1 MNPSTI
7 TNPNT
12 SVYLGVDVAKH
23 ELVLDLLNTIHR
35 FENSASGIRK
45 LLSTIARH
53 PGCSCFQIVC
63 EPSGGYEQ
71 PLVYAALKA
80 ACPISLVQPLRVR
93 RYAQALG
100 LLAKSDP
107 IDARLLS
114 RFGSDLKP
122 AALDPIDEDRC
133 KLLELLNRRDEL
145 IATIQC
151 ENNRA
156 EHHADALCL
165 RQHRALV
172 KLLEK
177 QLVAI
182 ESAIRHL
189 IASNASLAAAQRLL
203 CQVQG
208 VGVQTSSVLLAQ
220 MPELGRIGR
229 QQIGALAGLAPY
241 DRDSGMT
248 SKKRFIQ
255 GGRAKVRRVLYMAA
269 LTAARCNPFLHPCY
283 QRLRASGKPVKVA
296 LIAIARKLL
305 IHLNSLM
312 SDFYKKPLAA

>member
-1 MNPSTI
+1 MTCQSTC
-7 TNPNT
+7 
-12 SVYLGVDVAKH
+12 VYLGVDVAKS

-35 FENSASGIRK
+35 FDNSAAGVGK
-45 LLSTIARH
+45 LLDAIARH
-53 PGCSCFQIVC
+53 PDSQRLQLVC

-71 PLVYAALKA
+71 SLVCAALKA
-80 ACPISLVQPLRVR
+80 ARPISLAQPLRVR

-100 LLAKSDP
+100 ILAKTDP

-114 RFGSDLKP
+114 RFGADLKP
-122 AALDPIDEDRC
+122 AALNPLDEDRR
-133 KLLELLNRRDEL
+133 KLTELLNRRDEL
-145 IATIQC
+145 IESIQR

-177 QLVAI
+177 QLAQI
-182 ESAIRHL
+182 QSACSSL
-189 IASNASLAAAQRLL
+189 IASSKALQEAQGIL

-208 VGVQTSSVLLAQ
+208 VGLQTSSILLSQ
-220 MPELGRIGR
+220 MPELGRTGR

-241 DRDSGMT
+241 DHDSGK
-248 SKKRFIQ
+248 SSRKRFIQ
-255 GGRAKVRRVLYMAA
+255 GGRAKVRRALYMAA
-269 LTAARCNPFLHPCY
+269 LTAARCNPILKPCY

-312 SDFYKKPLAA
+312 TDFYKKSLAS